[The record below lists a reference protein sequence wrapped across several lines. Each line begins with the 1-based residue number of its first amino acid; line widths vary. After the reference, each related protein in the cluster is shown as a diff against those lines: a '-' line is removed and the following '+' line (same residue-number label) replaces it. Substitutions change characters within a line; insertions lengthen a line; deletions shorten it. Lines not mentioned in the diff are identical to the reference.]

1 MKKSLIIIALALL
14 FSVNNN
20 CLAQTDPT
28 QMSLSI
34 SKAYTQN
41 LEELKKYVWKRK
53 TDLYIDTQRVATV
66 TTDVSFDANGKGV
79 VKVVDVQSY
88 MDKKPGIRGNIQE
101 NKAEEMAD
109 YYGKALQ
116 QSAQYLFMSKGD
128 LVDFFDKA
136 KIDETG
142 VDLVVAAK
150 DVYVKG
156 DELILTVEK
165 KTMLLKKQ
173 QYKTLMGADPVN
185 GDMTYKKYDNGLN
198 TVSNMNISM
207 PAKKLSGKATNYDFA
222 KKLQ

>member
-1 MKKSLIIIALALL
+1 MKKSLSIIVVALL

-20 CLAQTDPT
+20 CLGQTDPT